1 MTNARPSAHP
11 NGAAPPAPNDC
22 DPATLLGPVFSAAFA
37 DTGTLLDLAA
47 SAMHLPAEC
56 PISPRAFLLRAHDPR
71 EYHALMTAT
80 VVGRVRDAPS
90 PPHINVRID
99 IGKLDAVDW
108 DECLVVPTPAAS
120 VGNRSSFRDN
130 LDRAVEWLNNSSHE
144 IADRMA
150 AVETRYPNTIVQYL
164 DRPEWRLLLKRVGDA
179 FMFHLLTCTSIF
191 VAVPRGYLQVTGP
204 HFEEAAKNSRKRA
217 SESPVD
223 EPSRG
228 PKRLRPT
235 SIVIERSESMFAR
248 APASKRGRGNP
259 LHLTRNH
266 PLVSLDTSVASLR
279 AVFPTQFTSKRGPH
293 RLQAFLAI
301 WNAAKASIAS
311 LTDRHVR
318 RLLNAHCSAA
328 TQTATTLPLALATPE
343 QHVSGFL
350 QAVLDHIFPVGQTWG
365 SEANHHHV
373 VQGIRM
379 YVQLRMEER
388 VDVHDLM
395 QGIKVTEIPW
405 LGSGTNT
412 GSTDEFEIR
421 KRMLMELLHWLFQSL
436 IVPLI
441 RSHFFVT
448 NSQPHRLRVFYYR
461 HYVWSRLTRT
471 EMKRHLA
478 HRFVEIVPSNSGVTY
493 HRHRLVPKITGT
505 RLIMNQSKAIVIAPR
520 SCRPWVSR
528 SRYWEQRQILKVV
541 GHRINAVNK
550 APLGAGL
557 HKLADVLLHSR
568 MVAFMKRIKV
578 EPESNLYAVKVDI
591 ESAFD
596 SIIPAKLVSLVE
608 SLLHDDEYVIQSYTA
623 IRPDG
628 TAKVETIYPR
638 GQVPKFHRQLRNGD
652 LAPPP
657 RDVAAIYVDNVQYPS
672 VARDKVVQTVA
683 SIAADSV
690 IRGPSGKYYQQLSG
704 IPQGGVLSP
713 MLCNNETVARRFYTT
728 MREGIAEYGCRV
740 GADKSVTNLRDVK
753 EMVWC
758 GLLIDTKTKEI
769 WNSYEKYFDHA
780 ISDALRVKTRNPL
793 ADFDEQIAK
802 FYWSKFHSLLFDLSI
817 NRTLTVLGNA
827 YQLALFAAIKTLAH
841 LIQLSLRGVHARPI
855 VVLRAI
861 RAFAASLA
869 TRLIRMLASTT
880 TTVQRAYFRAKA
892 LGLQWLALDA
902 FARVLSHRRE
912 WAPVVERLRAAQRRV
927 ARRVP
932 TRAGGVKAV
941 SPLDRAVAADPRHDG
956 MLARIKVH
964 ERSG

>member
-1 MTNARPSAHP
+1 MTNPRSSAHP
-11 NGAAPPAPNDC
+11 NGAAPPAPNDR

-37 DTGTLLDLAA
+37 ETGTLLDLAA
-47 SAMHLPAEC
+47 SAMHLPADC
-56 PISPRAFLLRAHDPR
+56 PISPRTFLLRPHDPR

-80 VVGRVRDAPS
+80 VVGCVRDAPS

-99 IGKLDAVDW
+99 MGTLDAVDW
-108 DECLVVPTPAAS
+108 SESLVVPTPAAS

-130 LDRAVEWLNNSSHE
+130 LDRAVEWLNNNSHE

-191 VAVPRGYLQVTGP
+191 VAVPSGYLQVTGP
-204 HFEEAAKNSRKRA
+204 HFEEVTKNSRK
-217 SESPVD
+217 
-223 EPSRG
+223 
-228 PKRLRPT
+228 
-235 SIVIERSESMFAR
+235 
-248 APASKRGRGNP
+248 
-259 LHLTRNH
+259 H
-266 PLVSLDTSVASLR
+266 PLLSLDTSVTSLR
-279 AVFPTQFTSKRGPH
+279 AVFPTQFTSNRGPR
-293 RLQAFLAI
+293 RLRAFLAI
-301 WNAAKASIAS
+301 WNAAKVSVAS

-318 RLLNAHCSAA
+318 RLLNAHCPAA
-328 TQTATTLPLALATPE
+328 TQTATTLPLALATPG

-350 QAVLDHIFPVGQTWG
+350 QAVLDHVFPVGQTWG

-395 QGIKVTEIPW
+395 QGIKVTDFPW

-412 GSTDEFEIR
+412 GSIDEFEIR

-461 HYVWSRLTRT
+461 HDVWSRLTRT

-478 HRFVEIVPSNSGVTY
+478 HRFAEIAPSNGGVTY
-493 HRHRLVPKITGT
+493 HRHRLVPKTNGT

-520 SCRPWVSR
+520 SRRPWMSR
-528 SRYWEQRQILKVV
+528 LRYWEQRQILKVV

-568 MVAFMKRIKV
+568 MVAFMKRIKE
-578 EPESNLYAVKVDI
+578 EPESNLFAVKVDI

-596 SIIPAKLVSLVE
+596 SIVPAKLVSL
-608 SLLHDDEYVIQSYTA
+608 DEYVIQSYTA
-623 IRPDG
+623 TRPDG
-628 TAKVETIYPR
+628 TTKVETIYPR
-638 GQVPKFHRQLRNGD
+638 GQVPKLHRQLRNGD

-657 RDVAAIYVDNVQYPS
+657 RDAAAIYVDNVQYPS
-672 VARDKVVQTVA
+672 VARDKVVQTVT

-713 MLCNNETVARRFYTT
+713 MLCNLFYGDMEQRHLQFVDTDESLLLRFVDDFLLLTSNETVARRFYTT

-753 EMVWC
+753 DAGVVTEEMVWC
-758 GLLIDTKTKEI
+758 GLLINTNTKEI
-769 WNSYEKYFDHA
+769 WNSYEKYFDHV
-780 ISDALRVKTRNPL
+780 ISDALRVKTRKPL

-817 NRTLTVLGNA
+817 NRTSTLLGNA

-841 LIQLSLRGVHARPI
+841 LIQLSLRGVHARPV

-892 LGLQWLALDA
+892 LALQWLALDA
-902 FARVLSHRRE
+902 FARVLSRRRE
-912 WAPVVERLRAAQRRV
+912 WAPVAERLRAAQRRV

-941 SPLDRAVAADPRHDG
+941 SPLDRAVAADPRHDE
-956 MLARIKVH
+956 MLVRIKVH